1 MMAKEMVLASE
12 TMVAGFVRKVVT
24 HNRLVSTFRLSSS
37 GSGSMPGPISGSMTT
52 PASGPVTASA
62 SSSVTASASV
72 TGNGLRCE
80 RYQGSEGRCQK
91 PTKNVE
97 LFHMLWLKG
106 EKKGR
111 FPDYSTTETML
122 F

>member
-12 TMVAGFVRKVVT
+12 TMVAGFVRKAVT

-62 SSSVTASASV
+62 FQFRDR
-72 TGNGLRCE
+72 LRF
-80 RYQGSEGRCQK
+80 RDRQRIA
-91 PTKNVE
+91 
-97 LFHMLWLKG
+97 L
-106 EKKGR
+106 
-111 FPDYSTTETML
+111 
-122 F
+122 